1 MAHLPHDA
9 PGAARPVRY
18 LDDALPR
25 VLAHRG
31 GIRHGTVENTLGAFR
46 AAWDAGITHLE
57 TDARVTADGA
67 CVLWH
72 DADLRRLTGDRRRV
86 ERMTLAELRGIDLG
100 SGARV
105 TTLVELLRGL
115 PSARVNVDVKGRS
128 APAAVAR
135 EILAADAVER
145 VLVTSFSGSRRRRA
159 VALLP
164 GVATSADALRLVI
177 AVLGARLGLSPVV
190 RAALRGI
197 DAVQMPRT
205 VLGIRTTS
213 PAMVRGLARVVRE
226 VHVWTVDDPAEMI
239 RLVRAGVHGIVT
251 DRPERAVAELRARDW
266 DSPGNRTS

>member
-1 MAHLPHDA
+1 MAHRPDDA
-9 PGAARPVRY
+9 PDDARPLRY

-31 GIRHGTVENTLGAFR
+31 GIRQGTVENTLGAFR
-46 AAWDAGITHLE
+46 AAWDAGVTHLE
-57 TDARVTADGA
+57 TDARATADGA

-86 ERMTLAELRGIDLG
+86 EDMTLAELRAIDLG

-105 TTLVELLRGL
+105 TTLAELLRAL

-135 EILAADAVER
+135 EVRDADAVGR

-164 GVATSADALRLVI
+164 GVATSADAGRLVV
-177 AVLGARLGLSPVV
+177 AVLGARIGLAPVV
-190 RAALRGI
+190 RAALGGV
-197 DAVQMPRT
+197 DAVQMPRR

-213 PAMVRGLARVVRE
+213 LVMVRRLSRAVRE

-239 RLVRAGVHGIVT
+239 RLVSAGVHGIVT
-251 DRPERAVAELRARDW
+251 DRPELAIAELRTHDW
-266 DSPGNRTS
+266 DSPGNRLP